1 MDLFSDTYRTIK
13 EPVEG
18 LFKDRGSR
26 FIARAFPVRREEEV
40 KEILSKLRREY
51 HDARH
56 HCYAYILG
64 PSKSAYRI
72 NDDGEPSGTAGKPIH
87 GQLLSRDLTD
97 IIVVVI
103 RYFGGVKLGI
113 PGLINAYREATK
125 DALDK
130 AVIVE
135 KLVTDKL
142 IIEYDYPLMD
152 VVMRFLKEKNIEII
166 NTKFELNCRVEIAVR
181 RSETEQVTNS
191 LGAVHGVVVTPA

>member
-1 MDLFSDTYRTIK
+1 MDLFSDIYRTIK

-26 FIARAFPVRREEEV
+26 FIARAFPVRREDEV